1 MIKVAEENVKRLEN
15 KDFTM
20 YFFVLD
26 TKGNPSSALEY
37 IYQTAMCLKKLGYNV
52 EMLHN
57 EKDFVGVGEWMG
69 EEYASI
75 KHSNIEKENVTISA
89 SDFLFIPEIFAN
101 VMMQTAKLPC
111 KRVII
116 VQNANNITEF
126 MPVSQN
132 FTQLGISDAIVTTEQ
147 QALKIEDWFG
157 YSLRNHVVN
166 PSIRPMYAPG
176 DKPRKLLVNIIS
188 KDQSVVNRI
197 VKPFYWK
204 NPVYKFIS
212 FRDLRGMSQETFAEA
227 LKEAA
232 ITIWVDDDTSFGY
245 TLLEAIKCGGL
256 VFAKVPDEPT
266 EWMIGEDGGIVD
278 GPIWFETLN
287 DLAEVLPSAIRSWT
301 YDQVPPEA
309 YKADNFKDKYSEDEQ
324 MKQVEK
330 AYVDEIVGKRLSD
343 FKEVLNDLNNG
354 KDINGE

>member
-1 MIKVAEENVKRLEN
+1 MIKVAEENISRLEN
-15 KDFTM
+15 KEFGF

-37 IYQTAMCLKKLGYNV
+37 IYQTALCLQNLGYNV
-52 EMLHN
+52 TMIHN

-69 EEYASI
+69 EEYANL
-75 KHSNIEKENVTISA
+75 KHANIEKENVNISA

-101 VMMQTAKLPC
+101 VMMQTIKLPC

-126 MPVSQN
+126 MPVSQSFEN
-132 FTQLGISDAIVTTEQ
+132 LGITDAVVSTEMQ
-147 QALKIEDWFG
+147 GLKLDEWFG
-157 YSLRNHVVN
+157 TLRTHVVN
-166 PSIRPMYAPG
+166 PSIRDFYNPG
-176 DKPRKLLVNIIS
+176 TEPRKLLVNIVA
-188 KDQSVVNRI
+188 KDQSDVNRI

-204 NPVYKFIS
+204 NPIYKFVS
-212 FRDLRGMSQETFAEA
+212 FRDLRGLSQESFAAA

-232 ITIWVDDDTSFGY
+232 ITIWVDDNTPFGY

-256 VFAKVPDEPT
+256 VFAKVPNDPT
-266 EWMIGEDGGIVD
+266 EWMIGENGIVD
-278 GPIWFETLN
+278 GPIWFETLD
-287 DLAEVLPSAIRSWT
+287 DLSEVLPSAIRSWT
-301 YDQVPPEA
+301 LDQIPQDA
-309 YKADNFKDKYSEDEQ
+309 YKFNDFVGKYTEENQKEQ
-324 MKQVEK
+324 IKKV
-330 AYVDEIVGKRLSD
+330 YIDEILGRRISD